1 MNPKVALTFEL
12 HPAFVAR
19 KAVGIANAGAGVQD
33 QLRAVRKQHLLA
45 FAIRGRGFQIR
56 NLLFVDVIQISDATQ
71 HQTKNRS
78 CSDSCHA
85 AKPGPFFVLDALQQL
100 ARLFLRLLAF
110 EVSQR
115 LLRRW
120 FVPNIGSQFLKD
132 AFRFRHSQV
141 VCQLAD
147 IFNRVQVIQVTAKQ
161 SLIFLV
167 MFHNRFFAGSYK
179 DVLKLSL
186 LKE

>member
-1 MNPKVALTFEL
+1 MYTRSWALKRIMASATLHIDRNNLIGQISFDIKARAQYTNVEMMGIDNERLLLVAMNPKVALTFEL

-78 CSDSCHA
+78 RSCSDSCHA

-100 ARLFLRLLAF
+100 ARLFLRLLAL

-115 LLRRW
+115 LLRR
-120 FVPNIGSQFLKD
+120 
-132 AFRFRHSQV
+132 
-141 VCQLAD
+141 
-147 IFNRVQVIQVTAKQ
+147 
-161 SLIFLV
+161 
-167 MFHNRFFAGSYK
+167 
-179 DVLKLSL
+179 
-186 LKE
+186 